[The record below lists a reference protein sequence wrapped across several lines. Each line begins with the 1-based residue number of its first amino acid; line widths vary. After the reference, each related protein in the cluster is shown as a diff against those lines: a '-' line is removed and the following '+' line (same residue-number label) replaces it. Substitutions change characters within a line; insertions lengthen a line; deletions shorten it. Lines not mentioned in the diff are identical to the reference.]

1 MYRTEIPDSVI
12 FFEETKTLASKLADI
27 LANYSDTEKPLLI
40 CGQNSY
46 KELAHSVL
54 EQLNPNK
61 LNLEV
66 SPAIEEILEPEF
78 DFQGYSKSNS
88 PVIAIGG
95 GKILD
100 YAKYL
105 TFKTG
110 RLLISIPSNASHDG
124 IFSPISVISG
134 LSLGSK
140 RPDYLLIPLNILK
153 KAPVISIQSGIGD
166 LIANFTAIYDASL
179 SKAIKHE
186 AISEEALFLS
196 YSASKAITDMIYEY
210 CNADRLTSFLSNN
223 TEKRKILLEALF
235 RSYTFL
241 KQFIHSL
248 VLSGIAMDMAKS
260 SRPCSGS
267 EHMISHAI
275 DKLYGHGVKATHGIQ
290 VAVASNYIIEKQIK
304 SLQNLSQSLP
314 PHLAEA
320 LQRDFQ
326 TYKLDFNIDEL
337 LFLLSMPRNFQDIG
351 IKEEEIPQILEL
363 APTTRA
369 GKFSVLTLLTEN
381 LQTHN

>member
-1 MYRTEIPDSVI
+1 MHRTEIPDSVI
-12 FFEETKTLASKLADI
+12 FFEDTKTLASKLADI
-27 LANYSDTEKPLLI
+27 LGNYSNTEKPLLI
-40 CGQNSY
+40 CGKNSY
-46 KELAHSVL
+46 KELAHSIL
-54 EQLNPNK
+54 EQLNPSK
-61 LNLEV
+61 PSLEI
-66 SPAIEEILEPEF
+66 SPAIEKILEPEF
-78 DFQGYSKSNS
+78 DFQKYHKSRS
-88 PVIAIGG
+88 PIIAIGG

-105 TFKTG
+105 TFKTK

-153 KAPVISIQSGIGD
+153 RAPVISIQSGIGD

-179 SKAIKHE
+179 SKAIRHE

-196 YSASKAITDMIYEY
+196 YTASKAITNMIYEY
-210 CNADRLTSFLSNN
+210 CNTDRLTSFLTHN

-248 VLSGIAMDMAKS
+248 VLSGIAMDIAKS

-290 VAVASNYIIEKQIK
+290 VAVAGNYIIERQFQA
-304 SLQNLSQSLP
+304 LQNLLPSLEP
-314 PHLAEA
+314 NLAEA
-320 LQRDFQ
+320 LKKDFE
-326 TYKLDFNIDEL
+326 TYKLNFNIDEL
-337 LFLLSMPRNFQDIG
+337 LFLLSMPRSFQDIG
-351 IKEEEIPQILEL
+351 ISEAEIPQILEL
-363 APTTRA
+363 APRTRA
-369 GKFSVLTLLTEN
+369 EKFSVLTLLAQG
-381 LQTHN
+381 LQVQD